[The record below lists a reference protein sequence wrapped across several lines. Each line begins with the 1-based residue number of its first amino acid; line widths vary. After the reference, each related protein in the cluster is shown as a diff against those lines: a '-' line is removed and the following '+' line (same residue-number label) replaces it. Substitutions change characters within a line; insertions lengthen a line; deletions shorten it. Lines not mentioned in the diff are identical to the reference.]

1 MVFVSFKKLLV
12 LATVATAAV
21 LTTSTTSASIAAT
34 PNAPYY
40 NEKGILQI
48 GTTEAL
54 NITATVGANREDFVS
69 YPGASYISVKFRDFD
84 LLEGDVVVVRSPDGS
99 TGHVYTGKG
108 RGDLGTFVSSPIR
121 GSTAIVEYFSLNAD
135 GAAKTPG
142 KTSYHIDGFVR
153 GFQAQA
159 ESICGSDQT
168 QPAKCFQGSTALP
181 QAYNKAKAVARLF
194 IGGSGLCTGWL
205 IGSGGHVMTNEHC
218 ITSADD
224 AAQVDIEFMAESDS
238 CSNLCATA
246 QGCPGTIVANSA
258 TFVTNNKDID
268 YALLKL
274 SPSVASTY
282 GYLQFRASGPKTGE
296 QIYIPQHPA
305 GWAKRI
311 SATVDGGAAAT
322 IRFTGKTAQCGK
334 NQVGYLADTQG
345 GSSGSPVLGK
355 TDNLVVALHH
365 CGGCDNLAVDPRDV
379 LKDLKA
385 KGIAVPNVSK

>member
-1 MVFVSFKKLLV
+1 MVFVSVKKLLV
-12 LATVATAAV
+12 LATLATSALTATAAP
-21 LTTSTTSASIAAT
+21 T

-48 GTTEAL
+48 GTSEAL

-84 LLEGDVVVVRSPDGS
+84 LLEGDVVVVRSPDGE

-135 GAAKTPG
+135 GAAKAPG
-142 KTSYHIDGFVR
+142 KTSYHIEGFVR
-153 GFQAQA
+153 GFQTQA
-159 ESICGSDQT
+159 ESICGNDQT
-168 QPAKCFQGSTALP
+168 QPAKCFQKSATLP
-181 QAYNKAKAVARLF
+181 QAYKKARAVARLF

-205 IGSGGHVMTNEHC
+205 IGSGGHLMTNEHC
-218 ITSADD
+218 ITSAAD
-224 AAQVDIEFMAESDS
+224 AAQVDIEFNAESSS
-238 CSNLCATA
+238 CSDQCATSK
-246 QGCPGTIVANSA
+246 GCPGTIVAKSA
-258 TFVTNNKDID
+258 GFVANNQDID
-268 YALLKL
+268 YAVLKL
-274 SPSVASTY
+274 PSSIASTY
-282 GYLQFRASGPKTGE
+282 GYLQFRASGPKRGE

-322 IRFTGKTAQCGK
+322 IRFTGKTAGCGK

-345 GSSGSPVLGK
+345 GSSGSPVIGRS
-355 TDNLVVALHH
+355 DNLVVALHH

-385 KGIAVPNVSK
+385 KGISIPNVSK